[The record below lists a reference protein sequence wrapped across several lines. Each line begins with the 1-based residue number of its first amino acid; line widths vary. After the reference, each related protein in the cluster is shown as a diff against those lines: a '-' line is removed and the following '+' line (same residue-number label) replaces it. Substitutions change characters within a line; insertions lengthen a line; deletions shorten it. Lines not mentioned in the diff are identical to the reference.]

1 MKLLVSITDFPPYVP
16 FSVNIAPLL
25 VEPYILRAQTQD
37 VRLPSAIWK
46 ALETALDAVA
56 GEFAP
61 NEFDSAEFFTEAQ
74 AAGWVDMKLA
84 ALWYTAVRPLLVCHA
99 ARRML
104 LWHGLHITPN
114 AAEITTD
121 RPVSAAQRTEM
132 RSDLQAQCS
141 FYEAQL
147 QVALRA
153 YQPTN
158 TNAVCVSTRRQPTH
172 GGLKTSAV

>member
-1 MKLLVSITDFPPYVP
+1 VK
-16 FSVNIAPLL
+16 
-25 VEPYILRAQTQD
+25 
-37 VRLPSAIWK
+37 LPSALWK
-46 ALETALDAVA
+46 DLEAALDAVT

-61 NEFDSAEFFTEAQ
+61 NEFESQEFFTESE
-74 AAGWVDMKLA
+74 AAGWTDPKLA
-84 ALWYTAVRPLLVCHA
+84 TLWYTAVRPLLVCHA

-121 RPVSAAQRTEM
+121 RPVSTAQRTEM

-147 QVALRA
+147 APALRA
-153 YQPTN
+153 YLPAAPITSCG
-158 TNAVCVSTRRQPTH
+158 AIRRQPTH